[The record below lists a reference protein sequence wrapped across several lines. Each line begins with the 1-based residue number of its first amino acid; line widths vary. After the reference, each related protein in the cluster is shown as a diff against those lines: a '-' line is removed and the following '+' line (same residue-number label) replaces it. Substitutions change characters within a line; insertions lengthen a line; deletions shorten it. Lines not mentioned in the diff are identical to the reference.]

1 MILSNHQKVVSLRNC
16 LTSLVS
22 SSLGRNTLWALSGY
36 GLRLVIQAAYFILIT
51 RSLGVKQYGGFI
63 GATALAAMVSP
74 FVGLGSGN
82 LLVKNVARDRQ
93 LFREYWGN
101 GLLMTLVSGFA
112 LACFLVPTS
121 LLVLPR
127 AIPLHVIL
135 LVSVSDLILV
145 KFLDMAAWAFQGF
158 ERLMSNAQLN
168 VLVSLTRLIGIA
180 GLALVVPHPSITA
193 WATIYLAGS
202 FLAAVVAVTWATCS
216 LGTPKLALRRL
227 RSEGVEGIY
236 FSFSSSAQMAHNDL
250 DKTMVARLATLE
262 AAGIYAAAYRLIDVA
277 FIPVR
282 ALLNA
287 AYPGFF
293 RTGAEGLQA
302 SLRYGRRLLTR
313 IIFYPLFAFLAL
325 MVGAPLLQYVLGKE
339 YAGVTQAVRWLAL
352 LPLLKTLHYFVA
364 DSLTGAGHQGLRT
377 SIQAA
382 VVVFN
387 ILINLWIIPLYG
399 WRGAA
404 WSSLASDALLFM
416 GLWLAAT
423 YLRRAAYLGCKPV
436 AVETAFAGRS

>member
-63 GATALAAMVSP
+63 AATALAAMVSP

-202 FLAAVVAVTWATCS
+202 F
-216 LGTPKLALRRL
+216 
-227 RSEGVEGIY
+227 
-236 FSFSSSAQMAHNDL
+236 
-250 DKTMVARLATLE
+250 
-262 AAGIYAAAYRLIDVA
+262 
-277 FIPVR
+277 
-282 ALLNA
+282 
-287 AYPGFF
+287 
-293 RTGAEGLQA
+293 
-302 SLRYGRRLLTR
+302 
-313 IIFYPLFAFLAL
+313 
-325 MVGAPLLQYVLGKE
+325 
-339 YAGVTQAVRWLAL
+339 
-352 LPLLKTLHYFVA
+352 
-364 DSLTGAGHQGLRT
+364 
-377 SIQAA
+377 
-382 VVVFN
+382 
-387 ILINLWIIPLYG
+387 
-399 WRGAA
+399 
-404 WSSLASDALLFM
+404 
-416 GLWLAAT
+416 
-423 YLRRAAYLGCKPV
+423 
-436 AVETAFAGRS
+436 

>member
-1 MILSNHQKVVSLRNC
+1 
-16 LTSLVS
+16 
-22 SSLGRNTLWALSGY
+22 
-36 GLRLVIQAAYFILIT
+36 
-51 RSLGVKQYGGFI
+51 
-63 GATALAAMVSP
+63 
-74 FVGLGSGN
+74 
-82 LLVKNVARDRQ
+82 
-93 LFREYWGN
+93 
-101 GLLMTLVSGFA
+101 
-112 LACFLVPTS
+112 
-121 LLVLPR
+121 
-127 AIPLHVIL
+127 
-135 LVSVSDLILV
+135 
-145 KFLDMAAWAFQGF
+145 
-158 ERLMSNAQLN
+158 
-168 VLVSLTRLIGIA
+168 
-180 GLALVVPHPSITA
+180 
-193 WATIYLAGS
+193 
-202 FLAAVVAVTWATCS
+202 
-216 LGTPKLALRRL
+216 
-227 RSEGVEGIY
+227 VEGIY